1 MKTEFFCSWQE
12 YFKHLRQSQLNFEE
26 PLIRFSFHYILLLH
40 KNRELKYNF
49 FLWLKYKFA
58 YLLRSQAESQISAT
72 ALIVKKTQ
80 VLIQDL

>member
-1 MKTEFFCSWQE
+1 
-12 YFKHLRQSQLNFEE
+12 
-26 PLIRFSFHYILLLH
+26 LLH